1 MAGKAQRVFES
12 GFDTY
17 TTVAQIGSGGSGIVF
32 EVVNSEDQRLALK
45 VVDGSKISRK
55 QLKRFRNEL
64 QFCSQPRSKHI
75 IQVLDQGKGEGAEVF
90 YVMPYFPG
98 TLRKQMRVSIKA
110 STVHRSS

>member
-17 TTVAQIGSGGSGIVF
+17 TTVAQIGSGGSGIVS

-45 VVDGSKISRK
+45 VEDGSRISRK

-64 QFCSQPRSKHI
+64 QFCSQPRSKH
-75 IQVLDQGKGEGAEVF
+75 LPGE
-90 YVMPYFPG
+90 
-98 TLRKQMRVSIKA
+98 
-110 STVHRSS
+110 